1 MSQPTPT
8 DIRLHQKSHV
18 LEVAF
23 DDGSRFEFPCE
34 FLRVFS
40 PSAEVQGH
48 GPGQERLQWGKKN
61 VNITSVQPV
70 GNYAVQLYFDDGHD
84 TGIYSWDLLYRFGV
98 NQDEMW
104 RDYLAQVEQA
114 GVSREPVD
122 AGAGAVDANAPYRGG
137 NGG

>member
-84 TGIYSWDLLYRFGV
+84 TGIYSWDLLYRFGA